1 MRGLLCLWLVF
12 FAVSPVAAGQRPD
25 QLVCSEREGLIAVLD
40 KIVNEQQ
47 LLRNSF
53 GQTIDL
59 REMRKHGCS
68 VEHVPAIFSAYHDGF
83 HRTQEGFIFPVFEL
97 HYRTGE
103 QKYAVDGIFR
113 TEDWR
118 MGSEWHRKRELV
130 WHFITPRSCRAFDGF
145 MQVTGK
151 FVPDY
156 VRVPRECLPKQY
168 SMSE

>member
-1 MRGLLCLWLVF
+1 MRVLIAFLIFWTL
-12 FAVSPVAAGQRPD
+12 PVAAGQRPD

-40 KIVNEQQ
+40 RIVNEQQ

-53 GQTIDL
+53 GQTISS
-59 REMRKHGCS
+59 REMRKRGCS
-68 VEHVPAIFSAYHDGF
+68 VEHIPAISSAYQDGF
-83 HRTQEGFIFPVFEL
+83 YKSQEGFIFPIFEL
-97 HYRTGE
+97 RYRTTG
-103 QKYAVDGIFR
+103 QRMYAVDGIFR

-118 MGSEWHRKRELV
+118 MGSEWNRKSGLER
-130 WHFITPRSCRAFDGF
+130 HYITPRSCRAFDGF

-156 VRVPRECLPKQY
+156 VRVPRECVPKQY